1 MTSTPSSTAESADR
15 PAPARAEKRPKPP
28 PRWSKPLEWWA
39 TRQLLTFLRVLG
51 AILPL
56 PVLRAMGRGL
66 GIGAFHTMRRYRVV
80 ALDNLRRAFGEE
92 WTEAQIQATARESFR
107 NLGVTLVEFL
117 LRQPRIKPE
126 EVLAEVE
133 FAGKEHYEAAF
144 ARGKGILLITAH
156 YGNWEMMG
164 PRLAREGYQVN
175 AISRV
180 ADDPGTEQMI
190 ESIRTRCGTKQIPR
204 RKAAREGLAA
214 LRRNEILAILLDQ
227 NTAEGGVFVPFF
239 GHPAS
244 TAAGPAVFALKTG
257 AALVPTFCLRNAD
270 GTHTIIAREPI
281 YPESTGD
288 RAEDIL
294 RLTAEL
300 TLTIEKQIRSR
311 PDLWFW
317 LHNRWKL
324 QPTPVEAERLQAGFP
339 GMLSSDLA
347 RKIY

>member
-1 MTSTPSSTAESADR
+1 MSSTPSSTAESER
-15 PAPARAEKRPKPP
+15 PNRAEKAPNPP
-28 PRWSKPLEWWA
+28 PRWSKPIEWWA
-39 TRQLLTFLRVLG
+39 TRQLLTLLRLLG
-51 AILPL
+51 AVLPL
-56 PVLRAMGRGL
+56 PVLRALGRGL
-66 GIGAFHTMRRYRVV
+66 GIGGFYAMRRYRVV
-80 ALDNLRRAFGEE
+80 ALDNLRRAFGSEWSEE
-92 WTEAQIQATARESFR
+92 QIQATARESFR

-117 LRQPRIKPE
+117 LRQPRITPE

-133 FAGKEHYEAAF
+133 FAGKEHYAAAF

-204 RKAAREGLAA
+204 QKAAREGLAA

-244 TAAGPAVFALKTG
+244 TATGPAVFALKTG
-257 AALVPTFCLRNAD
+257 AALVPTFCLRNPD
-270 GTHTIIAREPI
+270 GTHTMIAREPI

-300 TLTIEKQIRSR
+300 TLSIEEQIRSR

-324 QPTPVEAERLQAGFP
+324 QPTPLEAERLQVGFP
-339 GMLSSDLA
+339 GKLSSE
-347 RKIY
+347 RTY

>member
-1 MTSTPSSTAESADR
+1 
-15 PAPARAEKRPKPP
+15 
-28 PRWSKPLEWWA
+28 
-39 TRQLLTFLRVLG
+39 
-51 AILPL
+51 
-56 PVLRAMGRGL
+56 MGRGL
-66 GIGAFHTMRRYRVV
+66 GIAAFHTMRRYRVV
-80 ALDNLRRAFGEE
+80 ALDNLRRAFGSE
-92 WTEAQIQATARESFR
+92 WSEDRIQATARESFR
-107 NLGVTLVEFL
+107 NLGLTLVEFL
-117 LRQPRIKPE
+117 LRQPRIRPE

-133 FAGKEHYEAAF
+133 FVGKEHYEAAF
-144 ARGKGILLITAH
+144 ERGKGVILITAH

-175 AISRV
+175 AISRT

-204 RKAAREGLAA
+204 QKAAREGLAA

-244 TAAGPAVFALKTG
+244 TATGPAVFALKTG
-257 AALVPTFCLRNAD
+257 AALVPTFCVRNAD
-270 GTHTIIAREPI
+270 GTHTMIAREPI

-324 QPTPVEAERLQAGFP
+324 QPNPSEAEKLRLGFP
-339 GMLSSDLA
+339 GKLSSE
-347 RKIY
+347 RTY